1 MSIWAGTNG
10 KMDEVPVEDILR
22 FEQEMLDY
30 LKRNTSVLDD
40 LRNSGKLE
48 DETLQAMESGID
60 EFSKTFQKS
69 DGKPLLS
76 VGTEEFD
83 ATNAEDVQQEQ
94 IVRGKRR

>member
-1 MSIWAGTNG
+1 M
-10 KMDEVPVEDILR
+10 PVEDVLR
-22 FEQEMLDY
+22 FEAEMLDY

-48 DETLQAMESGID
+48 DETKSAMESAID

-69 DGKPLLS
+69 DGKPLFS

-83 ATNAEDVQQEQ
+83 ATDEEDVNQEQ
-94 IVRGKRR
+94 IVTGKRR